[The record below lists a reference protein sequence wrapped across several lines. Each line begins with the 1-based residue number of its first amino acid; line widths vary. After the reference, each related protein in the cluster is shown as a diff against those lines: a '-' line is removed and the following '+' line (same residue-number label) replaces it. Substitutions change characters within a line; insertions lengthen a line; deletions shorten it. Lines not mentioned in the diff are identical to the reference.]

1 MNESKHSR
9 AYYLVPGSGKSENRE
24 KVGSVGRR
32 RCQIPAGCRKDD
44 LCNLANLFTGSKT
57 QRLETEL
64 AQSREEVKTLKEQA
78 EHTSKTH
85 SNEMWNLRQ
94 QLDRQKEQNDS
105 IVRGHQRKWT

>member
-1 MNESKHSR
+1 MSVLLCAEEAER
-9 AYYLVPGSGKSENRE
+9 ARTEKKSAVWDDVDAKFQQDAN
-24 KVGSVGRR
+24 
-32 RCQIPAGCRKDD
+32 RKDD

-64 AQSREEVKTLKEQA
+64 AQSREEVKTLKERA

-85 SNEMWNLRQ
+85 SYEMWNLRQ